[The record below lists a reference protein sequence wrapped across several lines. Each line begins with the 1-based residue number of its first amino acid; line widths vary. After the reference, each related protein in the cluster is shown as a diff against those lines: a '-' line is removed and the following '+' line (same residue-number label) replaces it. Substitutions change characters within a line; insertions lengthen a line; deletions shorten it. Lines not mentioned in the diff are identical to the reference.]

1 MRRFTFLFLIAF
13 IMISAVNGQIQKGT
27 TVWGGNIGFNT
38 QKYDPGPGG
47 GSINTNRSFNV
58 APLFAKAIKQ
68 NFIVGGDVTYGNS
81 FNKQESSANAVYKT
95 DNNSYGI
102 GAFIRGYKNL
112 GNSGF
117 YLFLQSRLG
126 ANVTK
131 GKTSNTGNP
140 GPVMKSDNNG
150 FDIRLNL
157 YPGVSYAITPK
168 MHIETGLNDLFQVGY
183 GNSKT
188 TSGNQTSETKTKS
201 SGFNAGI
208 GLGSSTLW
216 TVGVK
221 FFLGS

>member
-1 MRRFTFLFLIAF
+1 MRKFTFFFLIAF
-13 IMISAVNGQIQKGT
+13 IMISAANAQIQKGT
-27 TVWGGNIGFNT
+27 TVLGGNIGFST
-38 QKYDPGPGG
+38 QKFDPGAGG
-47 GSINTNRSFNV
+47 GTINTNSSFNV
-58 APLFAKAIKQ
+58 APLFARAIKQ
-68 NFIVGGDVTYGNS
+68 NFIVGGDITYGNA
-81 FNKQESSANAVYKT
+81 FNKQEFPSNAVYKT

-102 GAFIRGYKNL
+102 GGFIRGYKNL

-126 ANVTK
+126 ADITN
-131 GKTSNTGNP
+131 GKSSYTGNP
-140 GPVMKSDNNG
+140 GPTTKSNNNG

-183 GNSKT
+183 SNSK
-188 TSGNQTSETKTKS
+188 TSGNQPSEAKTKS

-208 GLGSSTLW
+208 GLGSSTIW

-221 FFLGS
+221 FFLHS